1 MVVLVDGG
9 TASASEIV
17 AGALQD
23 HARAVIIGQQSY
35 GKGSVQSVQPISN
48 GGAVKMTIA
57 HYLTPQSKVINKVG
71 VLPDVV
77 VKMDPKLQA
86 SESTDVQLKRAL
98 EVLRS
103 KL

>member
-1 MVVLVDGG
+1 V
-9 TASASEIV
+9 T
-17 AGALQD
+17 GALKD
-23 HARAVIIGQQSY
+23 YARATVVGVTTY
-35 GKGSVQSVQPISN
+35 GKGSVQTVLPIGN

-71 VLPDVV
+71 VVPDVV

-86 SESTDVQLKRAL
+86 SASTDVQLKRAL